1 MLNTLQ
7 NQISDSQWYQFG
19 VAIGVPRRV
28 LNQIENY
35 SEESRLAEVL
45 DYWLKHHPGQ
55 PSWTEIMDAQRKIR
69 PEDSVDVYSK
79 SVIILFYNSDVN
91 FVYFVNLQA
100 VWIHKFLIM

>member
-55 PSWTEIMDAQRKIR
+55 PSWTEIIDAQRKIG
-69 PEDSVDVYSK
+69 PAESMDVYSK
-79 SVIILFYNSDVN
+79 SVIILVYDSEVN
-91 FVYFVNLQA
+91 FVYL
-100 VWIHKFLIM
+100 LIDF